1 MGVRAECQ
9 RTEVLEKILEGPLDS
24 MEIKS
29 VNAKGNQP
37 WIFTGWTDAE
47 AEVSILWLHNAK
59 SQLTRKDTDAE
70 KDWGKEEKGATENE
84 MVGWHHLLNGHEF
97 EQTPEDSKGQ
107 GSLTCCSPCGCKELD
122 MTEQLNN
129 NINNWKY
136 ISPSVGLKKI
146 PDGNLNI

>member
-1 MGVRAECQ
+1 MGVRVECQ

-29 VNAKGNQP
+29 VNPKGNQT

-47 AEVSILWLHNAK
+47 AEVSILGLPTAK

-70 KDWGKEEKGATENE
+70 KDWAKEEKQATEDE
-84 MVGWHHLLNGHEF
+84 MVGWHYLLNGHEF
-97 EQTPEDSKGQ
+97 EQTLGESKGQ
-107 GSLTCCSPCGCKELD
+107 GSLTCCSPWGHKELG

-129 NINNWKY
+129 NN
-136 ISPSVGLKKI
+136 
-146 PDGNLNI
+146 